1 MDFDDLIISP
11 DATHH
16 LYCGSPIYERRFDC
30 VGPFCFPGLAAA
42 RDGEGA
48 YHINF
53 LGEPAYNERYA
64 WTGDFSEGVASV
76 QNRDGRYLFIDEA
89 GKPIA
94 FETYL
99 YATGFSEGSAVVYHE
114 TLGATHI
121 TTAGELL
128 YGDWYY
134 DARPFSGERAYVRD
148 ERGWLFISPDGSI
161 LERTGEPAEPFPLR
175 GTVRYIPPE
184 NPIPAVLRDTAW
196 DAAAVLMRHGE
207 REPFIKGQPG
217 STKVLTA
224 RGKRQSRAFGAALP
238 KVPLRTYAS
247 PMVRCVQTGDEILA
261 GAGVSGETK
270 KSLMLGTPSAYVA
283 DDDIVREFYVVNP
296 VKIMSLRYVAGETL
310 PGHYPVTEGTR
321 RMFDFVSG
329 TLAEGEISVCV
340 THDAWIVPFV
350 SILTGYDF
358 TDDWPGFLDGCILLR
373 RGGAYFLWWRG
384 EEHLLDL
391 SPLHE

>member
-11 DATHH
+11 DGTHH
-16 LYCGSPIYERRFDC
+16 LYEGTPIYERRFQR
-30 VGPFCFPGLAAA
+30 VGPFRFPGLAAV
-42 RDGEGA
+42 RDGSGA

-53 LGEPAYNERYA
+53 LGEPAYPGRYT
-64 WTGDFSEGVASV
+64 WTGNFSEGVAPV
-76 QNRDGRYLFIDEA
+76 RNADGRYRFIDEE

-99 YATGFSEGSAVVYHE
+99 YATEFSEGSAVIYHE
-114 TLGATHI
+114 ARGATHI

-134 DARPFSGERAYVRD
+134 DARPFSGGRAQVRD
-148 ERGWLFISPDGSI
+148 EKGWLYISPDGSI
-161 LERTGEPAEPFPLR
+161 LARTGEPVEPFPLR

-184 NPIPAVLRDTAW
+184 NPIPSVLHNAAW
-196 DAAAVLMRHGE
+196 DAAAILMRHGE

-238 KVPLRTYAS
+238 KVPIRSYAS

-261 GAGVSGETK
+261 GAGAVGTTE

-283 DDDIVREFYVVNP
+283 DDDDVREFYVINP
-296 VKIMSLRYVAGETL
+296 VKTMSLRYVSGEIL
-310 PGHYPVTEGTR
+310 PGHYPVAKGTQ
-321 RMFDFVSG
+321 RMFEFVSG
-329 TLAEGEISVCV
+329 TLADGEISVCV

-358 TDDWPGFLDGCILLR
+358 THDWPDFLDGCILMR
-373 RGGAYFLWWRG
+373 RGTEYFLWWRG
-384 EEHLLDL
+384 KEY
-391 SPLHE
+391 PVPV

>member
-11 DATHH
+11 DRTHH
-16 LYCGSPIYERRFDC
+16 LHGGTPIYERRFDC
-30 VGPFCFPGLAAA
+30 VRPFRFPGLAAVS
-42 RDGEGA
+42 DDSGA
-48 YHINF
+48 YHITL
-53 LGEPAYNERYA
+53 LGDPAYTERYA
-64 WTGDFSEGVASV
+64 WAGDFAEGVAPV
-76 QNRDGRYLFIDEA
+76 RNPDGRYLFIDEE

-134 DARPFSGERAYVRD
+134 DARPFSGGRAYVRD
-148 ERGWLFISPDGSI
+148 ESGWLFISPDGSI
-161 LERTGEPAEPFPLR
+161 LERTGQPAGPFPLR
-175 GTVRYIPPE
+175 GAVRYIPPE
-184 NPIPAVLRDTAW
+184 NPIPTVLRETEW

-207 REPFIKGQPG
+207 REPFIKGQHG

-224 RGKRQSRAFGAALP
+224 RGKRQSQAFGAVLP

-261 GAGVSGETK
+261 GAGISGETE
-270 KSLMLGTPSAYVA
+270 KSLMLGTPSAYVL

-321 RMFDFVSG
+321 RMFAFVES
-329 TLAEGEISVCV
+329 TLVHGGISVCV

-350 SILTGYDF
+350 SVLTGYDF
-358 TDDWPGFLDGCILLR
+358 IDDWPGFLDGCILLR
-373 RGGAYFLWWRG
+373 RGGEYFLWWRG
-384 EEHLLDL
+384 TEYSLNL
-391 SPLHE
+391 